1 VRQEEVFG
9 LTIPLLV
16 DQHGN
21 KFGKTMEKGEAL
33 WLDANKTSPYDF
45 YQFLINIDDKEVE
58 DLLKKATFID
68 LTIIEEIMNVHKEM
82 PELRLA
88 QKTLA
93 TNLCELIHGVALTE
107 EAENKTNSL
116 FSMSKKSLSEMTAD
130 EIEQLF
136 ENV

>member
-1 VRQEEVFG
+1 VFG

-21 KFGKTMEKGEAL
+21 KFGKTMEKGQAL

-58 DLLKKATFID
+58 GLLKKATFIE
-68 LTIIEEIMNVHKEM
+68 LTEIEDVMKKHNEM

-88 QKTLA
+88 
-93 TNLCELIHGVALTE
+93 
-107 EAENKTNSL
+107 
-116 FSMSKKSLSEMTAD
+116 
-130 EIEQLF
+130 
-136 ENV
+136 